1 MNLFYTVIL
10 VVLGLASVGI
20 VVAGGIFAFI
30 SAIGIV
36 PRMAKEQKLKNIFL
50 FMKILITLG
59 GIFGTTTLFV
69 RYHLPIGNIC
79 GYIFVF
85 AKWHIWGCLAIVL

>member
-10 VVLGLASVGI
+10 VVLGLASGG

-50 FMKILITLG
+50 FMKI
-59 GIFGTTTLFV
+59 
-69 RYHLPIGNIC
+69 
-79 GYIFVF
+79 
-85 AKWHIWGCLAIVL
+85 

>member
-10 VVLGLASVGI
+10 VVLGLASGG

-36 PRMAKEQKLKNIFL
+36 PRMAKRTETQNIFL
-50 FMKILITLG
+50 FMKI
-59 GIFGTTTLFV
+59 
-69 RYHLPIGNIC
+69 
-79 GYIFVF
+79 
-85 AKWHIWGCLAIVL
+85 

>member
-10 VVLGLASVGI
+10 VVLGLASGG

-36 PRMAKEQKLKNIFL
+36 PRMAKRTETQKYIPLQHYLLDTIYPL
-50 FMKILITLG
+50 E
-59 GIFGTTTLFV
+59 
-69 RYHLPIGNIC
+69 
-79 GYIFVF
+79 IFVLLYLLLQM
-85 AKWHIWGCLAIVL
+85 AYLWVVLLLL